1 MAKMEKANAKM
12 HILSHKL
19 ALTLC
24 GIWGRVKSQEG
35 VREGNTFY
43 AKCGGKNVRNKL
55 FKQRLKVAGLVW

>member
-19 ALTLC
+19 AVTLY

-35 VREGNTFY
+35 VREGNTHFMQSAE
-43 AKCGGKNVRNKL
+43 AKTCATSSLSKD
-55 FKQRLKVAGLVW
+55 